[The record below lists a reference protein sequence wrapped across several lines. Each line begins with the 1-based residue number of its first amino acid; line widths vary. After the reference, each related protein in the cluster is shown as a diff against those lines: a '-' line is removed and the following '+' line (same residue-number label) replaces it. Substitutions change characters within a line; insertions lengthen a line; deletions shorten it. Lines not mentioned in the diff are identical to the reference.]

1 MIRAALLATLALAAA
16 GCAAEPDYVVRL
28 DLDEIAARTAAR
40 DSSPGFTS
48 LEG

>member
-1 MIRAALLATLALAAA
+1 MVRAALLCALALAAA
-16 GCAAEPDYVVRL
+16 ACAAEPDYVVRL

-40 DSSPGFTS
+40 DISPGFTS